1 MENKDNDYFDMRV
14 NSFCKLER
22 KRFTKIVKPHVAFYR
37 DARAALLQPALQ
49 WRCIRIAVTLHER
62 RGNLA

>member
-1 MENKDNDYFDMRV
+1 MRV